1 MNSFPCLLHFIAFF
15 EVVRGCPRVKA
26 KCSILLRILVNYPS
40 VFVYIWKTAGKII
53 HIILNAWQE
62 LCWPINT
69 FYKV

>member
-26 KCSILLRILVNYPS
+26 KCSILLRILVNHPS
-40 VFVYIWKTAGKII
+40 FFVYIWKTAGKII
-53 HIILNAWQE
+53 HITLNAWQE
-62 LCWPINT
+62 LCRPINT